1 MKVVGLNGKIISM
14 NKVLKNKYIQLLFRY
29 ILGAVFIYA
38 SLDKILM
45 PGDFSDLIDNYHVT
59 PIQINNL
66 IALFLPWIEL
76 LIGIGLIT
84 GILLEG
90 SILLV
95 ICLLFLFI
103 IILSQAV
110 VRGIDTHCGC
120 FKTIESAD
128 NLDYKAILLRRIFED
143 VIFLGMA
150 ISLKFNIKT
159 KDRK

>member
-1 MKVVGLNGKIISM
+1 M

-45 PGDFSDLIDNYHVT
+45 PGNFSDLIDNYHVT

-95 ICLLFLFI
+95 IGLLFLFI

-110 VRGIDTHCGC
+110 ARGIDTHCGC
-120 FKTIESAD
+120 FKTIESTD
-128 NLDYKAILLRRIFED
+128 NLDYKALLLRRIFED

-150 ISLKFNIKT
+150 ISLKFNFKT